1 MRRLAEIM
9 RQDLLAQRGH
19 LFPWVPVFLGL
30 GVGWYFALRQEPGP
44 GLRLALLVCAALL
57 FLGAWRAGRR
67 GMVLQAGLLAMAL
80 VSTGLSLAAWRAEQV
95 AAPVL
100 GYRYY
105 GPVEGR
111 IIGMDRSASDALRLT
126 LDQVRL
132 DRMAPSRT
140 PARVRISLHGDAG
153 TTPRPGQRV
162 MTTGHLSPPGGPV
175 EPGGFDFRRHAWFQG
190 LGGVGYTRVPLL
202 EVAPPEPGA
211 TRIFRARMWLS
222 AAFRQGLPG
231 ETGAFAAAITA
242 GDRSGMGQ
250 ETIQALRVANL
261 AHLLAISG
269 LHMGLLTGFVFL
281 ALRRLLALSERLT
294 LHLPVRSIAAAGALA
309 VAVVYL
315 GLSGG
320 SIATERA
327 FVMAA
332 VVLVAAM
339 ALRRALTLRAVALAA
354 LVVLGLRP
362 EALLSPGFQMSF
374 AATLALVWIF
384 ALMAPKDGQGKGW
397 PGKGWRGRVLTL
409 IISSAVAGAATA
421 PVAAAQFNQVAHYGL
436 LANLLSV
443 PVMGTLVMPAALVS
457 VLLMPLGLE
466 ALPMTVMGWGLD
478 WILAVARFTSGLE
491 GARGTVPTPP
501 PAVLP
506 MLCLGGLFVILWVG
520 RARWLGALPILLAL
534 VLWQGTTRP
543 DILIAETGGLVGI
556 MTPEGRALSRERS
569 ESFTARVWLE
579 NDGDKAL
586 QIEAAARWPQKTEIR
601 HATGKG
607 AAGAV
612 SPCGKGDILVLNVEA
627 ALATGASDCEI
638 YDPARLRRTGAV
650 AFYREGVELRKV
662 TARSLG
668 GNRYWNTPE
677 LSRGMGLWASL
688 RKHLS
693 HAKPSATRGP
703 E

>member
-1 MRRLAEIM
+1 MRRLVQIM
-9 RQDLLAQRGH
+9 RQALLAQRGH
-19 LFPWVPVFLGL
+19 MFPWVPVFLGL
-30 GVGWYFALRQEPGP
+30 GIGWYFTLRQEPGP
-44 GLRLALLVCAALL
+44 ELRLALPVLTVVLSGLAW
-57 FLGAWRAGRR
+57 GASRR
-67 GMVLQAGLLAMAL
+67 DRPLLQAGFVALALIAGGMW
-80 VSTGLSLAAWRAEQV
+80 LAAERAARV
-95 AAPVL
+95 SAPVL

-132 DRMAPSRT
+132 GRMAPART
-140 PARVRISLHGDAG
+140 PARVRISLHGDGG
-153 TTPRPGQRV
+153 TVPRPGQRV

-175 EPGGFDFRRHAWFQG
+175 EPGGFDFRRHAWFQK
-190 LGGVGYTRVPLL
+190 LGAVGYTRIPLL
-202 EVAPPEPGA
+202 GVAPPEPGA
-211 TRIFRARMWLS
+211 ARIFRARMAL
-222 AAFRQGLPG
+222 AEAFRQALPG

-250 ETIQALRVANL
+250 ETLQALRVANL

-281 ALRRLLALSERLT
+281 SLRRLLAVSERLA
-294 LHLPVRSIAAAGALA
+294 LHLPLRSIAAAGALV
-309 VAVVYL
+309 VAVIYL

-327 FVMAA
+327 FVMVA

-384 ALMAPKDGQGKGW
+384 SLMTPKDGQGAGW
-397 PGKGWRGRVLTL
+397 PGRGWRGRVLTL
-409 IISSAVAGAATA
+409 VISSAVAGAATA
-421 PVAAAQFNQVAHYGL
+421 PVAAAQFNQLAHYGL

-466 ALPMTVMGWGLD
+466 ALPMTLMGWGLD
-478 WILAVARFTSGLE
+478 WILAVARFTAGLE
-491 GARGTVPTPP
+491 GARGTVPSPP
-501 PAVLP
+501 PVALP
-506 MLCLGGLFVILWVG
+506 MLCLGGLFVILWAG
-520 RARWLGALPILLAL
+520 RARWLGVAPVALAL
-534 VLWQGTTRP
+534 ILWQGTTRP
-543 DILIAETGGLVGI
+543 DILIAETGGLVGV

-579 NDGDKAL
+579 NDGDKAQQL
-586 QIEAAARWPQKTEIR
+586 EAAGRWQAGTAIR
-601 HATGKG
+601 HATGKRAAG
-607 AAGAV
+607 AAG
-612 SPCGKGDILVLNVEA
+612 PCEEAEILVLNVEA
-627 ALATGASDCEI
+627 ALASRATGCEI

-650 AFYREGVELRKV
+650 AIYLDKQLVV
-662 TARSLG
+662 TASETDG
-668 GNRYWNTPE
+668 TRYWNSPE
-677 LSRGMGLWASL
+677 LSRSPGLWASL
-688 RKHLS
+688 GQRLS
-693 HAKPSATRGP
+693 RSDLTAARGP